1 MSTRKFCSLL
11 SLFVVLAI
19 GVTFASSTPWKEL
32 GPDGGDARSLSY
44 DPHNPDRILLGTSS
58 GQLYLS
64 QDRGK
69 SWTRFAQIGL
79 GDDYVLD
86 NTAFDPNDSNTIYVA
101 VWSVEHQR
109 DAGDL
114 YVTRD
119 GGKSWKTIES
129 MRGKSIRALT
139 IAPSDPKILIAGA
152 LDGVY
157 RSEDGAST
165 WHRIS
170 PENHAE
176 IKNIESIAIDP
187 KNPDVVYAGTWH
199 LPWKTEDGGKN
210 WHSIKQ
216 GVIDD
221 SDVFSIIV
229 DSSNPS
235 NVFASACSG
244 IYKSE
249 TSGQLFHKIQGIP
262 MTARRT
268 RVLMQDPANP
278 QIVYAGTT
286 EGLYKTVDGGKTFK
300 LMGVKNA
307 IVNDVSIDPRD
318 TKRVLL
324 ATDRSGVLL
333 SENGGESFEPS
344 NRGYSHRQVATVVVD
359 QKDPDTIYAGLL
371 NDRDFGGVYV
381 SHDAGASWRQM
392 SKGLKDRDVFTLQQS
407 EGGTLWAGTNHGI
420 MEFSTKTDTWEQS
433 SEVVKEKIIPAPKVV
448 AKATPKTAAGKKAAA
463 AAAAKAAK
471 PKIEYEKSELT
482 AQVSQLAFAGSHW
495 YAATS
500 SGVYSSHDAGKAW
513 HGGPINTDSRFLSVS
528 ANGDKALAVTATSGY
543 LSTDQG
549 EKWEKVTVPNF
560 ITVING
566 ATVAPDGSLW
576 MATQQGAMR
585 STDDGKTWD
594 HVTGG
599 LPWKQILEVSLDAP
613 NHRMLATAR
622 DTRGVYASTDNGATW
637 KYSAGSE
644 LLVRGAV
651 GFRGGYLAITA
662 FNGLEVGS
670 ANAAAA
676 TVTQASSHGSGSK

>member
-1 MSTRKFCSLL
+1 MSTKRICSLL
-11 SLFVVLAI
+11 TLFVLVV
-19 GVTFASSTPWKEL
+19 GVSFVSAAPWKEL

-64 QDRGK
+64 ENRGH
-69 SWTRFAQIGL
+69 SWTRFAQIGQ

-86 NTAFDPNDSNTIYVA
+86 NTAFDPSDSNTIYVA
-101 VWSVEHQR
+101 VWSVERQR

-119 GGKSWKTIES
+119 GGKSWKTIET

-139 IAPSDPKILIAGA
+139 ISPSNPKILVAGA

-157 RSEDGAST
+157 RSDDGART
-165 WHRIS
+165 WRRIS

-187 KNPDVVYAGTWH
+187 KDPNVVYAGTWH
-199 LPWKTEDGGKN
+199 LPWKTDDGGKS

-229 DSSNPS
+229 DSTNPS
-235 NVFASACSG
+235 TVFASACSG

-249 TSGQLFHKIQGIP
+249 TAGNLFHKIQGIP

-268 RVLMQDPANP
+268 RVLQQDPVNS

-300 LMGVKNA
+300 RMGPPNV
-307 IVNDVSIDPRD
+307 IVNDVSIDPREP
-318 TKRVLL
+318 KRVLL
-324 ATDRSGVLL
+324 ATDRSGVLI
-333 SENGGESFEPS
+333 SENGGETFEPS
-344 NRGYSHRQVATVVVD
+344 NHGYSHRQVASILVD

-381 SHDAGASWRQM
+381 THDAGSSWKQM

-407 EGGTLWAGTNHGI
+407 ENGTLFAGTSHGV
-420 MEFSTKTDTWEQS
+420 MEFSRKAELWEPAS
-433 SEVVKEKIIPAPKVV
+433 VVVKEKIIPAPKTT
-448 AKATPKTAAGKKAAA
+448 AKTAAARK

-495 YAATS
+495 YAAS
-500 SGVYSSHDAGKAW
+500 SAGVFSSRDDGKMW
-513 HGGPINTDSRFLSVS
+513 RGGPQQGDTRFLSVS
-528 ANGDKALAVTATSGY
+528 ASDEKAFAATALTAW
-543 LSTDQG
+543 LTTDNG
-549 EKWEKVTVPNF
+549 EKWEKVAVPNF
-560 ITVING
+560 VSVINSV
-566 ATVAPDGSLW
+566 TVAPDQSLW
-576 MATQQGAMR
+576 MCTREGAMR
-585 STDDGKTWD
+585 STDNGKSWD
-594 HVTGG
+594 HVTNG
-599 LPWKQILEVSLDAP
+599 LPWKNILSVSVDTP

-622 DTRGVYASTDNGATW
+622 EARGVYSSTDNGATW
-637 KYSAGSE
+637 KYSADSP
-644 LLVRGAV
+644 LLVRSAV
-651 GFRGGYLAITA
+651 GYRGGYLAATA
-662 FNGLEVGS
+662 FNGLEISPATSSTAQLNTNNGS
-670 ANAAAA
+670 R
-676 TVTQASSHGSGSK
+676 

>member
-1 MSTRKFCSLL
+1 MSTKKFCSLL
-11 SLFVVLAI
+11 SFFVVLAL
-19 GVTFASSTPWKEL
+19 GLTFASATAPWKEL
-32 GPDGGDARSLSY
+32 GPDGGDARSLSF

-64 QDRGK
+64 QDRGHN
-69 SWTRFAQIGL
+69 WTRFAQIGL

-86 NTAFDPNDSNTIYVA
+86 NTAFDPNDPNTIYVA

-114 YVTRD
+114 YVTHD
-119 GGKSWKTIES
+119 GGKSWKTVES

-139 IAPSDPKILIAGA
+139 IAPSNPKIMVAGA

-157 RSEDGAST
+157 RSEDGART
-165 WHRIS
+165 WQRIS
-170 PENHAE
+170 PEAHAE

-187 KNPDVVYAGTWH
+187 KNPAVIYAGTWH
-199 LPWKTEDGGKN
+199 LPWKSEDGGKN

-221 SDVFSIIV
+221 SDVFSMIV
-229 DSSNPS
+229 DFSNPA

-249 TSGQLFHKIQGIP
+249 SSGQLFHKIQGIP

-268 RVLMQDPANP
+268 RVLQQDPVNP

-300 LMGVKNA
+300 LMGVKNV

-318 TKRVLL
+318 PKRVLL

-333 SENGGESFEPS
+333 SENGGESFEPA
-344 NRGYSHRQVATVVVD
+344 NRGYSHRQVASVVVD

-381 SHDAGASWRQM
+381 SHDAGASWKQM
-392 SKGLKDRDVFTLQQS
+392 SKGLKDRDVFSLQQT

-420 MEFSTKTDTWEQS
+420 MTFSPKTDTWEQS
-433 SEVVKEKIIPAPKVV
+433 SEVVKEKIIPAPKTT
-448 AKATPKTAAGKKAAA
+448 AKTAAAKKS
-463 AAAAKAAK
+463 AAAKAAK
-471 PKIEYEKSELT
+471 PRIEYEKSELT

-500 SGVYSSHDAGKAW
+500 AGLYSSHDAGKAW
-513 HGGPINTDSRFLSVS
+513 HGGPMGIDNRFLSVS
-528 ANGDKALAVTATSGY
+528 ANDEKAFAVTAVSGY
-543 LSTDQG
+543 LSSNHG
-549 EKWEKVTVPNF
+549 EKWEKIVIPNF
-560 ITVING
+560 ITVINS

-576 MATQQGAMR
+576 MATHEGAMR
-585 STDDGKTWD
+585 STDDGKSWD
-594 HVTGG
+594 HVTNG
-599 LPWKQILEVSLDAP
+599 LPWKQILAVSVDSA

-622 DTRGVYASTDNGATW
+622 DARGVYASTDNGVSW
-637 KYSAGSE
+637 KFSAESP

-651 GFRGGYLAITA
+651 GFHGGYLAITA
-662 FNGLEVGS
+662 YNGLEVGPAS
-670 ANAAAA
+670 ASTANAS
-676 TVTQASSHGSGSK
+676 QASNHGGASK